1 LTGTPPPERGVPWV
15 QASADNRT
23 HERGLVEKARS
34 GDVAAFETLYRQ
46 NVGRVYGLC
55 LRLTAKPSLA
65 EELTQ
70 QVFIRAWEKLGSFR
84 GESALFS
91 WLYRLATN
99 AVYSEHRTSQRRA
112 ARVTPTDDLSPFDD
126 PSPARRPDSGLDLE
140 RAIATLPPGARRVFV
155 LHDVEGYRHQEIADM
170 TGVATGTSKAQ
181 LHRARRLLREV
192 LKR

>member
-1 LTGTPPPERGVPWV
+1 MTGTTRPERGISWL

-23 HERGLVEKARS
+23 EERDLVARAQS
-34 GDVAAFETLYRQ
+34 GDVEAFESLYRQ
-46 NVGRVYGLC
+46 NVGRVYALC

-91 WLYRLATN
+91 WLYRLTTN

-112 ARVTPTDDLSPFDD
+112 ARVTPTDDLSRFDD
-126 PSPARRPDSGLDLE
+126 PSPAARPESGLDLE
-140 RAIATLPPGARRVFV
+140 RAIALLPPGARRVFV

-192 LKR
+192 LGR

>member
-1 LTGTPPPERGVPWV
+1 LTGTPRPERGVPWV

-23 HERGLVEKARS
+23 QEQELVEKARS
-34 GDVAAFETLYRQ
+34 GDVPAFETLYRQ
-46 NVGRVYGLC
+46 NVGRVYALC

-65 EELTQ
+65 EEVTQ
-70 QVFIRAWEKLGSFR
+70 EVFIRAWEKLGSFR

-126 PSPARRPDSGLDLE
+126 PSPAGRPDSGLDLE

-192 LKR
+192 LNR